1 MSYFKELPNLQVRS
15 RLQNQ
20 STNQDYVTIKNLWR
34 RAKLRED
41 IANAITAFTYYQIE
55 DNERPDQIAEKVYGD
70 PELDWVILITNNITN
85 INDQWPLDNNS
96 FYNYILQKYGSD
108 EALQEIHHT
117 ETIEKRDEFNRLIIP
132 PGLEVDPVKY
142 TPSAFKT
149 TLTEDTYKLDGFPT
163 SDNLSTAS
171 VDLIQALEVSQRE
184 YGNVLYLIPDIR
196 IETSNLKVYTRNDQE
211 LDVII
216 NNDLVNNW
224 PSSWGG
230 ILKVLGRDG
239 NKDIEISDV
248 TSDNI
253 KIIIPERLYEIV
265 GEIDPETNKI
275 VPIFKFRYIQTS
287 T

>member
-15 RLQNQ
+15 RLPNQ

-41 IANAITAFTYYQIE
+41 IANAVTAFTYYQIE

-132 PGLEVDPVKY
+132 PGLEVDPITY

-149 TLTEDTYKLDGFPT
+149 TLTDDSYQLDGFPT
-163 SDNLSTAS
+163 ADNLSTAS
-171 VDLIQALEVSQRE
+171 IDLM
-184 YGNVLYLIPDIR
+184 
-196 IETSNLKVYTRNDQE
+196 
-211 LDVII
+211 
-216 NNDLVNNW
+216 
-224 PSSWGG
+224 
-230 ILKVLGRDG
+230 
-239 NKDIEISDV
+239 
-248 TSDNI
+248 
-253 KIIIPERLYEIV
+253 
-265 GEIDPETNKI
+265 
-275 VPIFKFRYIQTS
+275 
-287 T
+287 